1 MILDFFKRKKKSAP
15 SSPPDPHAR
24 INPNQLGDVGRYGE
38 DKAAEYLFLHG
49 YKIIERNIKY
59 GRLELDIV
67 AENERYLVF
76 AEVKTRTFY
85 SDDSK
90 YGPPSAAVNAKKK
103 NNIKTAARFYL
114 NERGYTKKPRLD
126 IIEVYLNKSS
136 DGYSLKSINHI
147 EGAFGGQIFP
157 SRQRNYRK

>member
-1 MILDFFKRKKKSAP
+1 MILDFYKRKKKPLA
-15 SSPPDPHAR
+15 SPPPAPHAR
-24 INPNQLGDVGRYGE
+24 IHLNQLGEVGRYGE

-59 GRLELDIV
+59 GKLEIDII

-103 NNIKTAARFYL
+103 NNIKTKYDSKISLLAAILVFAL
-114 NERGYTKKPRLD
+114 PVFFKGLFKNIL
-126 IIEVYLNKSS
+126 
-136 DGYSLKSINHI
+136 
-147 EGAFGGQIFP
+147 
-157 SRQRNYRK
+157 

>member
-1 MILDFFKRKKKSAP
+1 MILDFFKRKKKPVA
-15 SSPPDPHAR
+15 SPPPNPHAR
-24 INPNQLGDVGRYGE
+24 IHPNQLGDVGQYGE

-59 GRLELDIV
+59 GKLEIDII

-85 SDDSK
+85 SADSK

-103 NNIKTAARFYL
+103 NNIKSAARSYL
-114 NERGYTKKPRLD
+114 REHGYNKKPRLD
-126 IIEVYLNKSS
+126 IIEVYLNKSP
-136 DGYSLKSINHI
+136 DGYSLRSINHI

-157 SRQRNYRK
+157 SASYNRK

>member
-1 MILDFFKRKKKSAP
+1 MILDFFKRKKKTEV
-15 SSPPDPHAR
+15 SSLPDIHER
-24 INPNQLGDVGRYGE
+24 IHPNQLGDVGKYGE
-38 DKAAEYLFLHG
+38 DKAAEYLFIHG
-49 YKIIERNIKY
+49 YKILERNIKY
-59 GRLELDIV
+59 GRLEIDIV

-114 NERGYTKKPRLD
+114 NEHGYTKKPRLD
-126 IIEVYLNKSS
+126 IIEVYLNKSPE
-136 DGYSLKSINHI
+136 GYSLKSINHI

-157 SRQRNYRK
+157 SRSQNYRK